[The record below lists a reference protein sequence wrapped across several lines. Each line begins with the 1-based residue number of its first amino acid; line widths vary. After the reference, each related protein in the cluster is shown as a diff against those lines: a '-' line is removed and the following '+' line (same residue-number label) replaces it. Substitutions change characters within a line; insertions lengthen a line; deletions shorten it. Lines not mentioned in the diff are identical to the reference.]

1 MPAKGR
7 EIYLEFL
14 VQGAFVKVTAI
25 DPVSGLEAFI
35 TGPSGAPR
43 ATLEA
48 AALRKLDYV
57 RKKQNGGA

>member
-7 EIYLEFL
+7 EIYLEF
-14 VQGAFVKVTAI
+14 QIHGAFVKVTAI
-25 DPVSGLEAFI
+25 DPTTGLEAFI
-35 TGPSGAPR
+35 TGPANAPR
-43 ATLEA
+43 VTLEA